1 MTLNRVEA
9 VNSSSI
15 SNEAQNLKAENSF
28 LKASIFD
35 YKIENTKNNGDIFLS
50 KDDNSYN
57 KQTFDWTDT
66 PSSLNHASLK
76 EQLKNIEKENNTGF
90 FSSLKDFIMNFGD
103 IEPEEFSF

>member
-9 VNSSSI
+9 VNSGSI

-50 KDDNSYN
+50 KDNDTHN
-57 KQTFDWTDT
+57 KQTFDWADT
-66 PSSLNHASLK
+66 PNSLKHASLK
-76 EQLKNIEKENNTGF
+76 EQLKNIEKENKTGF
-90 FSSLKDFIMNFGD
+90 FSNLKDFIMNFGD
-103 IEPEEFSF
+103 INPEEIYF